1 MRLKDVLNE
10 FCNRDFQVIE
20 YRSVRSID
28 SDDVDYL
35 IGFCKY
41 INHGLVSVD
50 GDSYSLNDQVE
61 KYDLYRD
68 DWLVVWV

>member
-10 FCNRDFQVIE
+10 FCNRDFPVIE

-28 SDDVDYL
+28 SDDVDYV

-41 INHGLVSVD
+41 INCGLVSID
-50 GDSYSLNDQVE
+50 GDSYSLNDPVV
-61 KYDLYRD
+61 KYELFRD
-68 DWLVVWV
+68 DWLIVWI

>member
-41 INHGLVSVD
+41 INCGLVSVD
-50 GDSYSLNDQVE
+50 GDSYSLNDPVA
-61 KYDLYRD
+61 KYELYRD
-68 DWLVVWV
+68 DWLVVWI

>member
-20 YRSVRSID
+20 YRSIRSID

-41 INHGLVSVD
+41 INCGLISVD
-50 GDSYSLNDQVE
+50 GDSYSLNDPVA
-61 KYDLYRD
+61 KYELYRD
-68 DWLVVWV
+68 DWLIVWV